1 MMKWKRWEIALAASL
16 LAFFLVCGFPM
27 QAQSKLAGKLTRLH
41 VLANSDSEEDQALKL
56 KVRDAVLE
64 ASAGERILD
73 AALLE
78 QLEQAAQAEVFRNG
92 YTYPVT
98 VTREYCYFDTRVYET
113 FSLPAGYYDA
123 VRVVIGDGAG
133 KNWWCVIYPPLC
145 AGMCE
150 QDWETVAREAG
161 LTEEEIGFICEKEGY
176 VIRFQLVDWWGKVL
190 HKLRKI

>member
-1 MMKWKRWEIALAASL
+1 M
-16 LAFFLVCGFPM
+16 
-27 QAQSKLAGKLTRLH
+27 
-41 VLANSDSEEDQALKL
+41 
-56 KVRDAVLE
+56 
-64 ASAGERILD
+64 
-73 AALLE
+73 
-78 QLEQAAQAEVFRNG
+78 EVFRNG

-98 VTREYCYFDTRVYET
+98 VTRENCYFDTRVYET

-123 VRVVIGDGAG
+123 VRVVIGEGVG

-161 LTEEEIGFICEKEGY
+161 LTQDEIGLICEEDGY

-190 HKLRKI
+190 HKLREI